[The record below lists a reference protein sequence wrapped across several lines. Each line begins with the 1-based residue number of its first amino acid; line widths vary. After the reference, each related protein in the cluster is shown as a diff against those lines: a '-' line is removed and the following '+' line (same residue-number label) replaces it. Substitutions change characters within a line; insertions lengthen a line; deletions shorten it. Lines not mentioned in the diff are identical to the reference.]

1 MKSIRPSEIKG
12 TVNAPPSKSMTVRAI
27 AAALL
32 SPGVI
37 EIGRPSFCGDAVSA
51 LGIAR
56 AMKSKVTE
64 MENSVTIA
72 GKFPAG
78 ASAGTRTLECGE
90 SGLCMRMFTPIAA
103 LGSEEMT
110 LTASGS
116 LAARPMDMVE
126 QLKGHVARVATD
138 RGYAPVMVKGPL
150 RGGLI
155 EADGT
160 ATSQFLTGLLMALPL
175 CGEDSTL
182 VVSRL
187 MSVPYIRM
195 TISLLQRFGIEV
207 EHDDDYQRYY
217 IRGGQTYAPIPYK
230 VEGDWSGAAFLL
242 VAGALGGSVKVSGLD
257 RDSLQADRAV
267 TAALADAGATVVT
280 GPDYVSVEKKDLKP
294 FIFDASD
301 APDLFPPL
309 VALAA
314 SCDGTTVIHGAER
327 LRHKESDRAF
337 ALAQEFGKLGID
349 IAISGNT
356 MEVKGGEP
364 KGGIVDSHNDHR
376 IAMACAIA
384 AINGAGRVGIENWQS
399 VFKSYPG
406 FFRDLA
412 SLQVSP

>member
-1 MKSIRPSEIKG
+1 MKSVHPSEIKG
-12 TVNAPPSKSMTVRAI
+12 TVTAPPSKSMTVRAV

-32 SPGVI
+32 SPGVVGI
-37 EIGRPSFCGDAVSA
+37 ESPSFCGDAVSA

-64 MENSVTIA
+64 MENSVTIT
-72 GKFPAG
+72 GRFPTG

-103 LGSEEMT
+103 LAGEETT

-126 QLKGHVARVATD
+126 QLEGHVARVATD
-138 RGYAPVMVKGPL
+138 RGYAPVTVKGPL

-155 EADGT
+155 MADGT
-160 ATSQFLTGLLMALPL
+160 ATSQLLTGLLMALPL

-182 VVSRL
+182 VVRQPR
-187 MSVPYIRM
+187 SVPYIKM
-195 TISLLQRFGIEV
+195 TISLLRRFGVEV

-217 IRGGQTYAPIPYK
+217 IRGGQTYAPISYR

-257 RDSLQADRAV
+257 RNSLQADRAI
-267 TAALADAGATVVT
+267 TAALADAGAVVVS
-280 GPDYVSVEKKDLKP
+280 GPDYVSAEKKDLKP
-294 FIFDASD
+294 FVFDATD

-314 SCDGTTVIHGAER
+314 CCDGTSVIHGAER
-327 LRHKESDRAF
+327 LRYKESDRAL
-337 ALAQEFGKLGID
+337 ALAREFGKLGIN
-349 IAISGNT
+349 ITISGNT

-376 IAMACAIA
+376 IAMACAVA
-384 AINGAGRVGIENWQS
+384 AVNGGGRVGIENWQS

-412 SLQVSP
+412 SLQVSS